1 MGVSTLISRRSE
13 ALGSWDGDERRKQ
26 MVKAQPLV
34 KLTSRILGL
43 CDDAEKEE
51 KKKKDP
57 HTLGESAAF

>member
-1 MGVSTLISRRSE
+1 MEMG
-13 ALGSWDGDERRKQ
+13 RRKE

-34 KLTSRILGL
+34 KLTSRISGL
-43 CDDAEKEE
+43 CDDAEKETKKK

>member
-1 MGVSTLISRRSE
+1 MEMG
-13 ALGSWDGDERRKQ
+13 RRKE

-34 KLTSRILGL
+34 KLTSRISGL
-43 CDDAEKEE
+43 CDDAGKEK

>member
-1 MGVSTLISRRSE
+1 MEMG
-13 ALGSWDGDERRKQ
+13 RRKE

-34 KLTSRILGL
+34 KMTSRISGL
-43 CDDAEKEE
+43 CGDAEKK

>member
-1 MGVSTLISRRSE
+1 
-13 ALGSWDGDERRKQ
+13 

-34 KLTSRILGL
+34 KLTSRISGL

-51 KKKKDP
+51 KKKDP